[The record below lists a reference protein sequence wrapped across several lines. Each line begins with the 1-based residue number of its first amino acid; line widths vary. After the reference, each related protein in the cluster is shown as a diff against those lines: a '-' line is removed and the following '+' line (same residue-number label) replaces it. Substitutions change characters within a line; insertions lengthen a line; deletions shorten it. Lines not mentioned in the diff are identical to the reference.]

1 MTVKTTVRFTDLPE
15 PLRGPVKEYCS
26 DIGLTVSDADGV
38 SVSCREG
45 DCLAVEGT
53 ADRVSLTYRKTCE
66 LFRALSYLPTFLSD
80 GKPVRE
86 TARYRL
92 LSYMGD
98 CSRNA
103 VFNIPFAKRMIRYLA
118 GMGYDSMMLYTEDTY
133 ELPGYPYFGHMRG
146 RFTAA
151 ELRELDDY
159 AYSFGLELI
168 PCVQS
173 LAHLATTL
181 HWPDFSGYTDTGD
194 ILMVGDERT
203 YRFIEAVLR
212 QLASC
217 FRSRRVNLGM
227 DEAHMI
233 GCGEYL
239 KRNGYRKP
247 SDIMLEHL
255 DRVVALCREV
265 GFRPMIWSDMFFRMA
280 FGGRYRV
287 REGEVPQEVV
297 ERVPEGL
304 ELVYWDYYTTDRALC
319 DHMLMCHKKFS
330 NPILFAGGAWKWY
343 GFGAHNAFSIK
354 SSEIQLDTCEK
365 YGVDEILVTGWGDD
379 GGEASQISNL
389 ASILYFA
396 ERCYHGKTD
405 RAWLDVRSR
414 QCFATTIEDLLA
426 FDLPNLLPECSV
438 DKSDFV
444 AAPSKDLFFNDPLE
458 RLCDCHMVRET
469 VGGEYAA
476 RAKRLLSLSDNE
488 KFGYGFEALG
498 RLCEVLELKAT
509 LGWQL
514 YEAYGAGDRAELGR
528 LAHEVIP
535 EILERTERFLV
546 AFRKQWYHENK
557 TFGFSAQEIRIG
569 GMKERLRSA
578 ALRVEDYLAGGCDR
592 IEELETAPLPMD
604 PKRDGT
610 YAGHFYW
617 QRIVAPG
624 VL

>member
-1 MTVKTTVRFTDLPE
+1 MTTIRFTDLPE
-15 PLRGPVKEYCS
+15 ALQSPAREYCA
-26 DIGLTVSDADGV
+26 DIGLTVSDTDGV
-38 SVSCREG
+38 PVSCRAG

-53 ADRVSLTYRKTCE
+53 AGGVTLTYRKTCE
-66 LFRALSYLPTFLSD
+66 LFRALSFLPTFLTD

-103 VFNIPFAKRMIRYLA
+103 VFNVPFAKQMIRYLA

-173 LAHLATTL
+173 LAHLATAL
-181 HWPDFSGYTDTGD
+181 RWPDFSGYTDTGD

-212 QLASC
+212 QMASC
-217 FRSRRVNLGM
+217 FRSRRINLGM

-280 FGGRYRV
+280 FGGRYYTT
-287 REGEVPQEVV
+287 EGEIPQDVID
-297 ERVPEGL
+297 RVPEEL
-304 ELVYWDYYTTDRALC
+304 ELIYWDYYTTDRNLC
-319 DHMLMCHKKFS
+319 DHMMMCHKKFR
-330 NPILFAGGAWKWY
+330 NPVLFAGGAWKWH

-379 GGEASQISNL
+379 GGEAAQVSNL

-396 ERCYHGKTD
+396 ERCYHGRTD

-414 QCFATTIEDLLA
+414 QCFLIPIADLLA
-426 FDLPNLLPECSV
+426 FDLPNSLPECSAEV
-438 DKSDFV
+438 TDCV
-444 AAPSKDLFFNDPLE
+444 MAPAKDLFFNDPLE

-469 VGGEYAA
+469 VGKEYHA
-476 RAKRLLSLSDNE
+476 RAERLLLRSDNE

-498 RLCEVLELKAT
+498 RLCEMLELKAT

-514 YEAYGAGDRAELGR
+514 YDAYRTGDRAELGR

-569 GMKERLRSA
+569 GLKERLRST

-592 IEELETAPLPMD
+592 IEELESAPLPMD
-604 PKRDGT
+604 KKRNGE
-610 YAGHFYW
+610 YAGHFGW
-617 QRIVAPG
+617 RRVVAPG
-624 VL
+624 LL

>member
-1 MTVKTTVRFTDLPE
+1 MTTIRFTDLPE
-15 PLRGPVKEYCS
+15 HLTGSAAEYCA
-26 DIGLTVSDADGV
+26 DIGLSVSDAAPV
-38 SVSCREG
+38 TVSCRMG
-45 DCLAVEGT
+45 DCLALEGT
-53 ADRVSLTYRKTCE
+53 AGAVSLTYRKTCE
-66 LFRALSYLPTFLSD
+66 LFRALSYLPTFLKD
-80 GKPVRE
+80 GQPVRE
-86 TARYRL
+86 TGRYRL

-103 VFNIPFAKRMIRYLA
+103 VFNLPFAKQMIRNLA

-133 ELPGYPYFGHMRG
+133 EVPDYPYFGHMRG

-159 AYSFGLELI
+159 AARFGVELI

-173 LAHLATTL
+173 LAHLATAL
-181 HWPDFSGYTDTGD
+181 RWPDFAGYTDTGD

-203 YRFIEAVLR
+203 YRFIEAILR

-217 FRSRRVNLGM
+217 FRSRRINLGM

-233 GCGEYL
+233 GCGQYL
-239 KRNGYRKP
+239 KRNGYKKP

-255 DRVVALCREV
+255 ERVVKLCREI

-280 FGGRYRV
+280 FGGTYYV
-287 REGEVPQEVV
+287 REGEISQEVID
-297 ERVPEGL
+297 RVPEGL
-304 ELVYWDYYTTDRALC
+304 ELVYWDYYTTDRSLC
-319 DHMLMCHKKFS
+319 DHMMKCHKDFR
-330 NPILFAGGAWKWY
+330 NPILFAGGAWKWH
-343 GFGAHNAFSIK
+343 GFGAHNAFSLK

-379 GGEASQISNL
+379 GGEASQVSAL

-396 ERCYHGKTD
+396 ERCYHGKVD

-414 QCFATTIEDLLA
+414 QCFDTSLEDLLA
-426 FDLPNLLPECSV
+426 FDLPNSLPECSAEV
-438 DKSDFV
+438 TDHV
-444 AAPSKDLFFNDPLE
+444 MAPAKDLLFNDPLE
-458 RLCDCHMVRET
+458 RLCDCHMVRAT
-469 VGGEYAA
+469 VSGEYKW
-476 RAKRLLSLSDNE
+476 RAERLLSIAGNPR
-488 KFGYGFEALG
+488 FGYGFEALG

-514 YEAYGAGDRAELGR
+514 YEAYQSGDRAELGR
-528 LAHEVIP
+528 LAEEVIP

-569 GMKERLRSA
+569 GLKERLRSTKTR
-578 ALRVEDYLAGGCDR
+578 LEDYLGGACER
-592 IEELETAPLPMD
+592 IEELEYAPLPMD
-604 PKRDGT
+604 KGRDGT
-610 YAGHFYW
+610 YAGHFGW
-617 QRIVAPG
+617 HKTVAPG
-624 VL
+624 LL